1 MEIVYADHTRD
12 LTIFYDVVEQDKTYK
27 VYKKNIQHDFVEMVL
42 EDTLENCVNYITNIT
57 KE

>member
-12 LTIFYDVVEQDKTYK
+12 LTTFFDVVKQEETYK
-27 VYKKNIQHDFVEMVL
+27 VYKKNIHHNFIEMVL
-42 EDTLENCVNYITNIT
+42 EDTLENCVDYITNIT